1 MPALN
6 WFPGHMAKARREIS
20 EKMSSMDLIIEIL
33 DARIP
38 SSSENP
44 LVDGLRKDTP
54 CLKVLNKSDL
64 ADPKNIK
71 LWLEFYNEQP
81 GVTAIAV
88 SKADPKSVRA
98 ILKPYKKVNAMIL
111 GIPNVGKS
119 TIINTLAKR
128 VIAKTGNEPAVTK
141 GQQRIA
147 LDLDIVLWDTPG
159 FLWPK
164 LEPESCAY
172 RLAVTGAIKAS
183 VIDFEDVAF
192 FLVDTLRQAYPEQLA
207 AYFDIPADLP
217 DTISVMD
224 AIATRR
230 ACFKAGKA
238 IDYHRVS
245 ELLLNTYRQGGLG
258 RISLETP
265 EMIEQERLAYAVVLA
280 EKEEKKKA
288 RKQKRGK

>member
-1 MPALN
+1 MPTIN

-20 EKMSSMDLIIEIL
+20 EKMSNMDLIIEIL

-44 LVDGLRKDTP
+44 LVNGLRKDTP

-64 ADPKNIK
+64 ADPKSTK
-71 LWLEFYNEQP
+71 LWLEFYNKQP

-88 SKADPKSVRA
+88 SQTDPKSVRA

-119 TIINTLAKR
+119 TIINILAKR
-128 VIAKTGNEPAVTK
+128 AIAKTGNEPAVTK

-164 LEPESCAY
+164 LEPPSCAY

-183 VIDFEDVAF
+183 VIDFEDVAC

-224 AIATRR
+224 AIAMRR
-230 ACFKAGKA
+230 AFFKGGK
-238 IDYHRVS
+238 IINYHRVS
-245 ELLLNTYRQGGLG
+245 ELLLSKYRQGGLG

-265 EMIEQERLAYAVVLA
+265 EVIEQERLAYACVLA

-288 RKQKRGK
+288 RQQKKRK

>member
-1 MPALN
+1 MPTIN

-20 EKMSSMDLIIEIL
+20 EKMSNMDLIIEIL

-54 CLKVLNKSDL
+54 CLKVLNKSDW
-64 ADPKNIK
+64 ADPKHIK
-71 LWLEFYNEQP
+71 LWLEYYNEQP
-81 GVTAIAV
+81 GVTAVAV
-88 SKADPKSVRA
+88 SKANPKSVRA

-119 TIINTLAKR
+119 TIINILAKR

-207 AYFDIPADLP
+207 ACFDIPADLP
-217 DTISVMD
+217 DAISVMD

-238 IDYHRVS
+238 INYHRVS

-265 EMIEQERLAYAVVLA
+265 AMVEQERLAYAFVLA

-288 RKQKRGK
+288 RQQKNRK